1 MTSAATLSREQAKAK
16 RSALESALLLQLRA
30 AGLTT
35 GMVQE
40 FRPFADTR
48 HRFDFAWPH
57 QDPRV
62 CVEVEGGVYSGGRH
76 TRGAGFTADAAK
88 YNRAATQGWYVLR
101 VTAEHIKSGQA
112 LAWIQQMVQ
121 R

>member
-1 MTSAATLSREQAKAK
+1 MSPALTLAKAQALAK

-30 AGLTT
+30 AGLTR

-40 FRPFADTR
+40 YRPFPDTR

-57 QDPRV
+57 QEPKV
-62 CVEVEGGVYSGGRH
+62 CVEAEGGIFSGGRH

-101 VTAEHIKSGQA
+101 VTAEQIKSGQA
-112 LAWIQQMVQ
+112 LAWITQMVQ
-121 R
+121 P

>member
-1 MTSAATLSREQAKAK
+1 M
-16 RSALESALLLQLRA
+16 SALEADLLLQLRA
-30 AGLTT
+30 AGLTA

-40 FRPFADTR
+40 YRPFPDTR
-48 HRFDFAWPH
+48 HRFDFAWPN
-57 QDPRV
+57 QDPKV
-62 CVEVEGGVYSGGRH
+62 CVECEGGVYTRGRH

-101 VTAEHIKSGQA
+101 VTGEQIKSGQA
-112 LAWIQQMVQ
+112 LGWIEQMVQ